1 MSIIPKARVIEVEN
15 PPVIS
20 SVELIKQVIEN
31 ISAQITS
38 LDQEIAAAS
47 KGDAAAVV
55 SSTLFF
61 SPPHCR
67 TVCSPLS

>member
-38 LDQEIAAAS
+38 LDQEIATAS

-55 SSTLFF
+55 SHSFPSSHSHHAL
-61 SPPHCR
+61 
-67 TVCSPLS
+67 